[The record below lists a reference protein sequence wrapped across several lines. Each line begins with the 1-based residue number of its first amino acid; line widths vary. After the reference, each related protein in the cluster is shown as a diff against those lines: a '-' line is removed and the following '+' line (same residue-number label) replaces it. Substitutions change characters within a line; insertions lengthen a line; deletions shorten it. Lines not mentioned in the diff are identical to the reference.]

1 MGDLD
6 EVKGL
11 SKTLINN
18 YKKIL
23 MKTNDEIIMN
33 DLLEAIYNKD
43 NRSRVDL
50 KNNNYIVVFDRE
62 LSTLYVY
69 IADTNI
75 DIARLEKDIIL
86 LTSFDKVANLFV
98 NDLGK
103 DIITRIISN
112 LDMMLNRHAN
122 VLCMSIDNII
132 SNDNKYTLR
141 KATLEDKVEIL
152 SNILEKVGITE
163 ESELYDY
170 VVKDVV
176 GKIKNNEYYVL
187 VDGDEI
193 LAQTY
198 LFEYDDSIFIHG
210 VLTNK
215 DVRNKGI
222 ATDMI
227 SQLVTLF
234 IEDNKSVYLSVL
246 DNNTAAKRT
255 YEKVGFKQIGESHYF
270 SLT

>member
-1 MGDLD
+1 MGGLD
-6 EVKGL
+6 EVKVP

-18 YKKIL
+18 YRKIL

-33 DLLEAIYNKD
+33 DLLEAVYNKD

-50 KNNNYIVVFDRE
+50 RNNNYIVVFDRE

-69 IADTNI
+69 VSDTNL
-75 DIARLEKDIIL
+75 DVSRLEEDIIL
-86 LTSFDKVANLFV
+86 LTSLDKVIALFV

-103 DIITRIISN
+103 DIVTRIISN
-112 LDMMLNRHAN
+112 LGMVLTKHVN
-122 VLCMSIDNII
+122 VLCMSIGSTV

-141 KATLEDKVEIL
+141 KATLEDKLEIL
-152 SNILEKVGITE
+152 SNILEETGITKK
-163 ESELYDY
+163 SKLYNY
-170 VVKDVV
+170 AVKDVI

-187 VDGDEI
+187 VDGYEI

-198 LFEYDDSIFIHG
+198 LFVYYNNIFIHG
-210 VLTNK
+210 VYTNK

-246 DNNTAAKRT
+246 DSNTAAKRT
-255 YEKVGFKQIGESHYF
+255 YEKVGFKLIGESHYF

>member
-6 EVKGL
+6 GVKVP

-50 KNNNYIVVFDRE
+50 RNNNYIVVFDRE

-69 IADTNI
+69 VSDTNL
-75 DIARLEKDIIL
+75 DISRLERDIIL
-86 LTSFDKVANLFV
+86 LTSFDKVATLLV

-103 DIITRIISN
+103 DIIKRIISN
-112 LDMMLNRHAN
+112 LGMMLTRHVN
-122 VLCMSIDNII
+122 VLCMGIGSTI

-141 KATLEDKVEIL
+141 KATLEDKVKIL
-152 SNILEKVGITE
+152 SNILEESGITE
-163 ESELYDY
+163 KSKLYNY
-170 VVKDVV
+170 AVKDVI

-187 VDGDEI
+187 VDGGEI

-198 LFEYDDSIFIHG
+198 LFEYDDNIFIHG

-227 SQLVTLF
+227 SQMVTLF

-246 DNNTAAKRT
+246 ENNTAAKRT
-255 YEKVGFKQIGESHYF
+255 YEKVGFKQIGRSHYF